1 MTSAHACWRW
11 VSGHPAAGDICRLCS
26 CLCAKHLHAE
36 AAMHAWESL
45 YDTHACE
52 EHLCP
57 IPPPGGHKVE
67 QVTVEL
73 TWVWVCG
80 RHA

>member
-1 MTSAHACWRW
+1 
-11 VSGHPAAGDICRLCS
+11 
-26 CLCAKHLHAE
+26 
-36 AAMHAWESL
+36 MHAWESL